1 MTWLVLGLALWSAAH
16 LFKRLLPVQRA
27 ALGMP
32 GKGLVALLVLAGLG
46 LMIAGYRAAPTEPL
60 YALPQWAW
68 WANNAAMLLALFLMD
83 IGRVRGVVRTKLRH
97 PMLTAVIIWA
107 VAHLLVNGDTA
118 SLVLFGGLAL
128 WALVEIAVINR
139 AEGPWTPPEAG
150 SPAKDAIMFGAALA
164 LFAVIAG
171 IHQWLGYPVVAFLM

>member
-1 MTWLVLGLALWSAAH
+1 MLWLILGLALWSAAH
-16 LFKRLLPVQRA
+16 LFKRILPARRA
-27 ALGMP
+27 ALGLP

-46 LMIAGYRAAPTEPL
+46 LMIVGYRAAPTESL

-83 IGRVRGVVRTKLRH
+83 IGRVSGVVRSKLRH
-97 PMLTAVIIWA
+97 PMLTAVILWA
-107 VAHLLVNGDTA
+107 VAHLLVNGDRA
-118 SLVLFGGLAL
+118 SLMLFGGLAL

-139 AEGPWTPPEAG
+139 AEGPWTPPAPG
-150 SPAKDAIMFGAALA
+150 SAAKDAMMFAAA
-164 LFAVIAG
+164 IVLFAVIAG